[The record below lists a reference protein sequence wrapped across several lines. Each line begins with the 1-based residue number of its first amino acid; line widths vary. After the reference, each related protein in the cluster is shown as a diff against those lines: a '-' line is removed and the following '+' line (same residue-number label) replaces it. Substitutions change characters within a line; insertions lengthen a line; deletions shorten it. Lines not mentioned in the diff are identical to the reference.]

1 MTQKLRVAV
10 IGLGNMGR
18 HHAKHWHQNS
28 DADLVSVCDSNGER
42 THTYA
47 NQYSCQAYTNYEAML
62 ATESLDAVSIAVS
75 TAAHASVALACIAAG
90 VSVLIEKPIAKTV
103 ADAEKIHAAGGGV
116 TVMIGHVERFNP
128 AIVAVKNL
136 LESGALGT
144 IISINTQRLSPLP
157 SQITDS
163 DVLLDLGVHDVDLVS
178 YLIGAPPIGST
189 VHTNDAHRPGHA
201 CHANIALEYCHNQSA
216 LVQVSWSHPF
226 RQRTLTIT
234 GTQGYAGVDLSGPS
248 VTHYSDHN
256 PEGVSVAIVPGD
268 ALGAQIAHFSQCVQT
283 RQTPMVTPES
293 AIQTLT
299 VLV

>member
-1 MTQKLRVAV
+1 MIQTVRVAV

-18 HHAKHWHQNS
+18 HHAKHWHQYS
-28 DADLVSVCDSNGER
+28 GAELVSVCDSNRDR

-47 NQYSCQAYTNYEAML
+47 NQYGCQAYTNYETML
-62 ATESLDAVSIAVS
+62 ATETLDAVSIAVS

-103 ADAEKIHAAGGGV
+103 ADAEQIHAAGGGV

-128 AIVAVKNL
+128 AIVAVKRL
-136 LESGALGT
+136 LDTGALGT

-178 YLIGAPPIGST
+178 YLMGASPIGST
-189 VHTNDAHRPGHA
+189 VHTNDSHRPGYA
-201 CHANIALEYCHNQSA
+201 CHANIALEYHQNQSA
-216 LVQVSWSHPF
+216 LIQVSWAHPF
-226 RQRTLTIT
+226 RQRTATIT
-234 GTQGYAGVDLSGPS
+234 GTQGYAMVDLSGPS
-248 VTHYSDHN
+248 VTQYSDQN
-256 PEGVSVAIVPGD
+256 PEGISVEIVPGD
-268 ALGAQIAHFSQCVQT
+268 ALGAQIAHFSHCVQT
-283 RQTPMVTPES
+283 QQTPMVTPES

-299 VLV
+299 VLI